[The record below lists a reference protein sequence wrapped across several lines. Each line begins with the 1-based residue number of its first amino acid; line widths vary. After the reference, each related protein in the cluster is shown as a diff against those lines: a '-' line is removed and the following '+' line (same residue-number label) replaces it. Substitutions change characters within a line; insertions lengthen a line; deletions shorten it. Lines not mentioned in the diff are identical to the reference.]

1 MPDFVSIR
9 TVLHGV
15 EVPALR
21 PGVPSFLG
29 VPLAT
34 TAADLAAADVAI
46 IGVPQGAAA
55 SPGRDPGEWSDC
67 GRGPENA
74 RRQSMRYTGYL
85 PELDIDVFDSLKVVD
100 CGDAEIP
107 EDDQEA
113 GIANTAGM
121 VERAVRAGCAVIAIG
136 GAVPTANYAVARG
149 AALATDG
156 TVGTVG
162 LDAHGDAFDS
172 LGGPAGNTKPGP
184 GTWQRRLW
192 EHSQNVDP
200 AHQVEF
206 GMRGPRN
213 DRQVFDTYR
222 EKGVSVYTARKMREM
237 GASAA
242 VAEAIPRATEGV
254 ARTWISLGRA
264 RYRRPPRLG
273 RRAPGP
279 QRARRGRGGARGGA
293 RRGGRPGHAVRG
305 PRFAR
310 RRAPG
315 RLYRGLHD
323 GRPGRGWTQAEEEIG
338 RR

>member
-1 MPDFVSIR
+1 MPDIVSIR

-15 EVPALR
+15 KVPALR
-21 PGVPSFLG
+21 PGVPTFLG
-29 VPLAT
+29 VPLAK
-34 TAADLAAADVAI
+34 TAADLEAADVAI

-55 SPGRDPGEWSDC
+55 SPGRDPSEWADF

-74 RRQSMRYTGYL
+74 RKQSMRYTGYL

-107 EDDQEA
+107 EGDHA
-113 GIANTAGM
+113 AAIANTAAM

-156 TVGTVG
+156 KVGTVG

-172 LGGPAGNTKPGP
+172 LGGPFGNTAPGP

-192 EHSQNVDP
+192 EHCQNVDP

-213 DRQVFDTYR
+213 GRQVFNTYR
-222 EKGVSVYTARKMREM
+222 EKGVSVYTARKMSEM
-237 GASAA
+237 GVDAA
-242 VAEAIPRATEGV
+242 CAEAIPRATEGV
-254 ARTWISLGRA
+254 ARTWISLDMDVLDIGALSDWGDEPLGLSGHDVVKVVHEAARA
-264 RYRRPPRLG
+264 GADVLALQFV
-273 RRAPGP
+273 APDSP
-279 QRARRGRGGARGGA
+279 AA
-293 RRGGRPGHAVRG
+293 
-305 PRFAR
+305 
-310 RRAPG
+310 G
-315 RLYRGLHD
+315 RLAVYIAIYMMVGLIEGGHFPK
-323 GRPGRGWTQAEEEIG
+323 GR
-338 RR
+338 